1 MSSVSSVP
9 AITVRSPARRASLLL
24 SLVLLWGGVMPM
36 AAQARTVR
44 DVTVNPLEAR
54 MTRGEFVRQ
63 AVMAL
68 QLPLSRSRTVPL
80 GRASA
85 TIQPYVQTA
94 YEKGALDAF
103 GPAAMN
109 MDAAVTRG
117 EAVYFLEKLLG
128 SSTDVSQV
136 REFVD
141 VDESTAMGKAIEA
154 AVSRQWLQPQSGDTF
169 GIRETFSR
177 KDALQL
183 IRAAIDQPVIR
194 VAAPVRQ
201 TITIDVPKTQPK
213 AKKTSQKD
221 LPKQELL
228 QQVWR
233 ILNNDYY
240 YHDKVNADTAAYK
253 AAEAMAASVND
264 PYTVFMPPRTAKN
277 FEDRLTGEVTGI
289 GATVEQKKDAANHL
303 VLTIVAPLRGSPAEK
318 AGIQGGDELLEA
330 DGVKLTDLPLEDAV
344 DKVRGAKGT
353 TVKLLI
359 RRDGQEF
366 PLEVLRD
373 TVKIPEIDV
382 SYNGDIAVV
391 QLMQFGQITDDKF
404 HDTMAEVQAKNPKGI
419 VLDLRNNPG
428 GFLHTAGVVLGTMLP
443 KGTLFATV
451 KVNDG
456 RAESDATDTEP
467 VLHADVP
474 MVVLIN
480 KGSASASE
488 LVAGALQ
495 DYKRATIVGETS
507 FGKGSVQ
514 RNFSFDDG
522 SSLKVTIAKWYTPKD
537 RGIDGQGITPDIV
550 VTQEPGGRDD
560 PLLKALEILR

>member
-1 MSSVSSVP
+1 MSPINSAAVSV
-9 AITVRSPARRASLLL
+9 TRSTARRASVLL
-24 SLVLLWGGVMPM
+24 SLLLLLGGVAPV
-36 AAQARTVR
+36 AAQARTLQ
-44 DVTVNPLEAR
+44 DVMVNPLEAR

-68 QLPLSRSRTVPL
+68 KLPLSRSRTVPL
-80 GRASA
+80 GRTSA
-85 TIQPYVQTA
+85 MVQPYVQTA

-103 GPAAMN
+103 GPAMK
-109 MDAAVTRG
+109 MDVAVTRG
-117 EAVYFLEKLLG
+117 EAVFFLTKLFG
-128 SSTDVSQV
+128 VSTDVSNV
-136 REFVD
+136 RAFTD
-141 VDESTAMGKAIEA
+141 VDESSDTGKAILA
-154 AVSRQWLQPQSGDTF
+154 AVSRQWLKPESSDAF

-177 KDALQL
+177 KEALQL
-183 IRAAIDQPVIR
+183 IRAAIDQPVINV
-194 VAAPVRQ
+194 VAPERQ
-201 TITIDVPKTQPK
+201 TITIDVPNARTKT
-213 AKKTSQKD
+213 KKTSQKD

-228 QQVWR
+228 QQVWQ

-240 YHDKVNADTAAYK
+240 YHDKVNADTIGYK

-264 PYTVFMPPRTAKN
+264 PYTVFMPPRTAKS

-330 DGVKLTDLPLEDAV
+330 DGVALTDLQLEDAV

-353 TVKLLI
+353 KVKLLI
-359 RRDGQEF
+359 RRDGQQF
-366 PLEVLRD
+366 TLEVLRD
-373 TVKIPEIDV
+373 TVKIPEIEV
-382 SYNGDIAVV
+382 TYNGNIAVV

-404 HDTMAEVQAKNPKGI
+404 YDTMAEVQAKNPKGI
-419 VLDLRNNPG
+419 ILDLRNNPG

-456 RAESDATDTEP
+456 SAENDATDTEP
-467 VLHADVP
+467 VIHADVP

-480 KGSASASE
+480 KGSASAAE

-495 DYKRATIVGETS
+495 DYKRATVVGETS

-514 RNFSFDDG
+514 RNFTFDDG

-537 RGIDGQGITPDIV
+537 RGIDGQGIAPDIV